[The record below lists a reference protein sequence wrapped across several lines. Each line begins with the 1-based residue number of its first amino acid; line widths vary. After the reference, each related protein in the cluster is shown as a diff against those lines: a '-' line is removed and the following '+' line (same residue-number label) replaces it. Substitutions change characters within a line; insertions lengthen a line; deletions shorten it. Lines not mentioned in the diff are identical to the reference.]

1 MITLSVEEI
10 LNAQQAFQSLVTNT
24 SLAAAIKLHLLPIT
38 RSFDQHVKDINE
50 IRAGLFKTHGTPI
63 EGDPDNYELKPENKD
78 AIYAMQREWKAVIA
92 KTRTIPGK
100 RLKFE
105 NVSGAPLSTAD
116 MMNLEWLIEFPAEVE
131 DELPEAAAKAA
142 VA

>member
-24 SLAAAIKLHLLPIT
+24 SLAPAIKLRLLPIT
-38 RSFDQHVKDINE
+38 RSFDQHVKDVNE
-50 IRAGLFKTHGTPI
+50 IRLELFKKHGTPV
-63 EGDPDNYELKPENKD
+63 EGDPQNYELKPENKD
-78 AIYAMQREWKAVIA
+78 AISAMQSEWKTVIA
-92 KTRTIPGK
+92 ETRTIPGK

-116 MMNLEWLIEFPAEVE
+116 MMNLEWLIEFPAEAE
-131 DELPEAAAKAA
+131 DEAPAQA
-142 VA
+142 VAATA